1 MKYWIVVNGSRI
13 LVLESRGFSY
23 TSDLHFK
30 DIVDIPRSEYIWI
43 DMRRDLHIDSE
54 KLMMLRN
61 ETPENAAQR
70 ILSAVFSGDVESV
83 REAMFLYEPSL
94 MNYLRDYEFVRC
106 KDVIHPGGLSD
117 RTFVVADVRTPQ
129 GGNTELVLSIRKDIA
144 GGFWIVDGGL

>member
-43 DMRRDLHIDSE
+43 DMRRDLHINSE
-54 KLMMLRN
+54 RLMMLRN

-70 ILSAVFSGDVESV
+70 ILSAVFSGDMENV
-83 REAMFLYEPSL
+83 REAMFLYEPAL
-94 MNYLRDYEFVRC
+94 MNYLRDYEFVKC
-106 KDVIHPGGLSD
+106 KKVIYPGGLHD
-117 RTFVVADVRTPQ
+117 RAFVVTDVRTPQ
-129 GGNTELVLSIRKDIA
+129 GVNTELVLSIRKDIA
-144 GGFWIVDGGL
+144 GGCWIVDGGL

>member
-13 LVLESRGFSY
+13 LVIESRGFSY
-23 TSDLHFK
+23 TPDLHVQ
-30 DIVDIPRSEYIWI
+30 DIVAIPRSEHIWI
-43 DMRRDLHIDSE
+43 DMRRDLNVDTGR
-54 KLMMLRN
+54 LMMLRN

-70 ILSAVFSGDVESV
+70 ILSAVFRGDVESV
-83 REAMFLYEPSL
+83 REAMFLYEPAL

-106 KDVIHPGGLSD
+106 KKVIHPGGLPD
-117 RTFVVADVRTPQ
+117 RAFVVADVRTPQ

>member
-1 MKYWIVVNGSRI
+1 MNSGKCR
-13 LVLESRGFSY
+13 
-23 TSDLHFK
+23 
-30 DIVDIPRSEYIWI
+30 
-43 DMRRDLHIDSE
+43 
-54 KLMMLRN
+54 
-61 ETPENAAQR
+61 QR

-106 KDVIHPGGLSD
+106 KDVIHPGGLPD

>member
-106 KDVIHPGGLSD
+106 KDVIHPGGLPD

-129 GGNTELVLSIRKDIA
+129 GRNTELVLSIRKDIA

>member
-106 KDVIHPGGLSD
+106 KDVIHPGGLPD

-129 GGNTELVLSIRKDIA
+129 GGNTELVFSIRKDIA
-144 GGFWIVDGGL
+144 GGFWIVNGGL